1 MTRKAPPSYGD
12 GVYTMAGNKRPNA
25 RKLSQTFMRG
35 TNGLGSRKNRQ
46 IMLFFAMG
54 LAAKFCE
61 SIYSSAILSYFRTA
75 LLAFFGQ
82 VVSAEIL
89 LASENGCPLEIHH
102 IPIEK
107 CDEMYD
113 KECDGEKA
121 MPFYRANYDH
131 KTGQSPNMPR
141 EQVRSKKIQFNTRLI
156 RT

>member
-1 MTRKAPPSYGD
+1 M
-12 GVYTMAGNKRPNA
+12 
-25 RKLSQTFMRG
+25 
-35 TNGLGSRKNRQ
+35 
-46 IMLFFAMG
+46 
-54 LAAKFCE
+54 
-61 SIYSSAILSYFRTA
+61 
-75 LLAFFGQ
+75 LAFFGQ

-141 EQVRSKKIQFNTRLI
+141 EQVRSKKLNIILDQYLIQVLFFFVTDKLI
-156 RT
+156 RYLFVDIFKMYFVCARFL

>member
-1 MTRKAPPSYGD
+1 M
-12 GVYTMAGNKRPNA
+12 
-25 RKLSQTFMRG
+25 
-35 TNGLGSRKNRQ
+35 
-46 IMLFFAMG
+46 
-54 LAAKFCE
+54 
-61 SIYSSAILSYFRTA
+61 
-75 LLAFFGQ
+75 LAFFGQ

-141 EQVRSKKIQFNTRLI
+141 EQVRSKKLNIILVLLFYETDILTRYLFVDFFVCA
-156 RT
+156 RFFV